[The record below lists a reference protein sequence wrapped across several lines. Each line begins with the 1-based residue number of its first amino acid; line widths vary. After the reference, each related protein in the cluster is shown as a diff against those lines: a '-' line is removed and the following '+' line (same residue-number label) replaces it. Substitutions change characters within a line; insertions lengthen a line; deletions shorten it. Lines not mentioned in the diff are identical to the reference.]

1 MQIFSPSREGKEI
14 IFEYSHLKS
23 NQFKYKEEENII
35 TNEEET
41 AKSIR
46 KKCRYIL
53 NKKWYIYI
61 SKNNNTASTITNIY
75 EPTPSKSKS
84 NSPYLLTNYT
94 SSPIFI

>member
-46 KKCRYIL
+46 KKCR
-53 NKKWYIYI
+53 
-61 SKNNNTASTITNIY
+61 
-75 EPTPSKSKS
+75 
-84 NSPYLLTNYT
+84 
-94 SSPIFI
+94 